1 MIDPRQ
7 FWTPIDTNARRF
19 HALRTQSRAPAAHWV
34 RVSPSVR
41 RVELDAKNPVFGLDQ
56 EPRGLKDQ
64 GRKSA
69 SNSRRRKSD
78 NVEIALGQV
87 LD

>member
-1 MIDPRQ
+1 
-7 FWTPIDTNARRF
+7 
-19 HALRTQSRAPAAHWV
+19 V